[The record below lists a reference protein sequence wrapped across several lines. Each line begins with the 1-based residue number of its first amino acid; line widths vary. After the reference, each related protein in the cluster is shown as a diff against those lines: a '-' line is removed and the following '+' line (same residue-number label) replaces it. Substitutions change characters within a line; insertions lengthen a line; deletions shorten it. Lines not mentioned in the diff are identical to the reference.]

1 MGRACTD
8 PSGRPRAGVGGSVVS
23 SLESMG
29 MSWFVVSLR
38 YIAPLEA
45 IDAAMR
51 AHVAFLEEH
60 RKAGVF
66 MAWGRKVPRTGGIIL
81 ARGESRA
88 DIERILKD
96 DPFVTRS
103 LADVEVTEFLPKPAA
118 VVKGVQRLVDPKQRD
133 A

>member
-1 MGRACTD
+1 
-8 PSGRPRAGVGGSVVS
+8 
-23 SLESMG
+23 

-38 YIAPLEA
+38 YIAPLDA

-51 AHVAFLEEH
+51 AHVAFLEKH

-66 MAWGRKVPRTGGIIL
+66 IAWGRKVPRTGGIIL

-96 DPFVTRS
+96 DPFVTRR

-118 VVKGVQRLVDPKQRD
+118 VVDGVQRLVDPKRRLGEP
-133 A
+133 